1 MKKDNKKMKI
11 IIQGNEKSKS
21 EIVYNNVVNNME
33 SMDLSKDKQIDYL
46 LSRINFLETDLKNKI
61 VMTIIISLNLII
73 MSLGLLFMYLNVY
86 ILGIVFCLI
95 SFVLVIFLVSK
106 FKNNKIQINNE
117 FKEIENIRKSLN
129 SKLK

>member
-33 SMDLSKDKQIDYL
+33 SLDLSKDKQIDYL